1 MWQKNENAK
10 KTAILKSVASNKFET
25 IVSTSKFPNNEIDY
39 TGKNEYPYGDDDDD
53 DDDDDDEQKNTYA
66 KEKVSKVDY
75 RFGKVKTFQDYING
89 FGDLVSENESDFSPR
104 KVSTNKQTKTFV
116 SEPDIYSLDI
126 VDSFLKGSFMNQFL
140 LPNDEQQPVKVY
152 LYLSFF
158 FFCPNLDG

>member
-10 KTAILKSVASNKFET
+10 KSAILKSVASNKFET
-25 IVSTSKFPNNEIDY
+25 IVSTSKFPNTEIDY
-39 TGKNEYPYGDDDDD
+39 TGKNEYPYGDH
-53 DDDDDDEQKNTYA
+53 DDDDDDEQENTYA
-66 KEKVSKVDY
+66 IEKVSKVDY
-75 RFGKVKTFQDYING
+75 RSGKVKTFQDYING

-152 LYLSFF
+152 LYLIYLF
-158 FFCPNLDG
+158 